1 MKQILLLKCGELI
14 LKGLNRGRFEDKL
27 CSILRRRLKD
37 VGDFKVHCNQSTVYV
52 EPCGESTAEDA
63 IPVCQK
69 VFGVVSVCLMAVCK
83 KNIDDICRVG
93 AEYLKDVL
101 QGAKSF
107 RVTAKRADKR
117 FPVKSPEIGVMVG
130 GYLQDAYPHLKP
142 DMENYDVNV
151 EVNVREEYAY
161 IGAVRLP
168 GAGGMPTGTNGR
180 GMLLLSGGID
190 SPVAGWCMAKRG
202 IDLSAVHF
210 FSYPYTS
217 EEAKQKVLDLA
228 AILGQWSGKLTVCV
242 VPFTHI
248 QEEIREKCADDYF
261 TLVMRRMMMRISQQ
275 VAKNQNCGCL
285 ITGESLGQVASQTM
299 EALGCTNAVCTE
311 LPVFR
316 PLIGMDKEEIV
327 AISRRIGTFE
337 TSVLPYEDCC
347 TVFTPKH
354 PQTRPKLENVEKQEA
369 KLDIDALVAEAVA
382 GVERI
387 TL

>member
-14 LKGLNRGRFEDKL
+14 LKGLNRGKFEEKL
-27 CSILRRRLKD
+27 CSTLRRRLKNVGEYD
-37 VGDFKVHCNQSTVYV
+37 VRCSQSTVYV
-52 EPCGESTAEDA
+52 EPKGDTPIEPA
-63 IPVCQK
+63 IEVSQK
-69 VFGVVSVCLMAVCK
+69 VFGVVSVCLMAVCEK
-83 KNIDDICRVG
+83 DMDDICRVG
-93 AEYLKDVL
+93 KEYLKDVL
-101 QGAKSF
+101 SNARSF

-130 GYLQDAYPHLKP
+130 GYLQDCYSHLKP
-142 DMENYDVNV
+142 DMENFDVNV
-151 EVNVREEYAY
+151 EVNIREDHAY

-228 AILGQWSGKLTVCV
+228 AILGKWSGKLTVSV

-248 QEEIREKCADDYF
+248 QEEIRDKCHEDYF
-261 TLVMRRMMMRISQQ
+261 TLVMRRMMMRIAQET
-275 VAKNQNCGCL
+275 AKIQNCGCL

-299 EALGCTNAVCTE
+299 EALACTNAICTE
-311 LPVFR
+311 VPVFR
-316 PLIGMDKEEIV
+316 PLIGMDKEEII
-327 AISRRIGTFE
+327 AISRRIGAFE
-337 TSVLPYEDCC
+337 TSILPYEDCC

-354 PQTRPKLENVEKQEA
+354 PQTKPKLENVIRQEE
-369 KLDIDALVAEAVA
+369 KLDIDALVKEALD